1 MMRREPNA
9 AGVRA
14 ITYCLVPHELAAK
27 LHEPLRRHFAD
38 DPSVEVVVE
47 QRSRDRRTGRERREG
62 DGGHAQERRL
72 IRGAHGRRAGERR
85 ADLVTVDPPAG
96 PLPRKVRALA
106 GRLVWVERLE
116 PSGEQLEDID
126 TARLVARF
134 QAGEREVFSALYM
147 RYFDRVFSYLK
158 TLFRDDPHEAEDL
171 TQQVFLNVL
180 DALPRYER
188 RRQPFRAWL
197 FVIVRNAGL
206 MQLRKNHK
214 IELAEPGT
222 AQLEGPYEEDANGD
236 ALEWIT
242 DRELLMFVER
252 LPEVQRQV
260 LLLRFMLGLSAA
272 EVAQVLD
279 RSYEDVRQLQSR
291 ALRFLRAR
299 LEALGRTGTR
309 GHHARTRRRPRQA
322 WVLRTRRF
330 SLL

>member
-1 MMRREPNA
+1 MTGGEPN
-9 AGVRA
+9 GGEVRA
-14 ITYCLVPHELAAK
+14 ITYCFVPHDLAAK
-27 LHEPLRRHFAD
+27 LHEPLRKHFAD
-38 DPSVEVVVE
+38 EPGVEVVVE
-47 QRSRDRRTGRERREG
+47 QRARDRRSASDRRVSGAET
-62 DGGHAQERRL
+62 AAERRL
-72 IRGAHGRRAGERR
+72 IRGVHGRRAGDRR
-85 ADLVTVDPPAG
+85 ADLVAVPAPDG
-96 PLPRKVRALA
+96 PLPRRARPYLERLA
-106 GRLVWVERLE
+106 WAERLE
-116 PSGEQLEDID
+116 PTGERLEDLD

-134 QAGEREVFSALYM
+134 QSGERDVYSVLYM

-188 RRQPFRAWL
+188 REQPFRAWL

-206 MQLRKNHK
+206 MQLRKSSR

-222 AQLEGPYEEDANGD
+222 AQLEASHEDGD
-236 ALEWIT
+236 EVALDWIT

-252 LPEVQRQV
+252 LPEPQRQV
-260 LLLRFMLGLSAA
+260 LLLRFMLGLRPT
-272 EVAQVLD
+272 EIAQVLD
-279 RSYEDVRQLQSR
+279 RSPDDVRQLQSR

-299 LEALGRTGTR
+299 LEALGRHGTR
-309 GHHARTRRRPRQA
+309 GHQVRIRRRPRQA